1 MPLPADFKAAPLTCH
16 GHTTATPE
24 RSVANRVETTL
35 NDPEFHAARSREAHG
50 LIADLEAAKA
60 EVTHLYERCQAL
72 AGR

>member
-1 MPLPADFKAAPLTCH
+1 
-16 GHTTATPE
+16 
-24 RSVANRVETTL
+24 VETTL